1 MILWGIYLSHFIE
14 EATRRESQTNVLI
27 AREETRANNNNTPI
41 YLGIHINHHLS
52 GNVGIYLS
60 VYLSVYRGYSAARE
74 KTAAAVCSYEKDRIL
89 SQVSCCLFGHP
100 SIHLFIKCGGGG
112 GVEEVCDHRL
122 LTSRARNSGQ

>member
-1 MILWGIYLSHFIE
+1 MILRGIYLSHFIE

-60 VYLSVYRGYSAARE
+60 VYLSTEGIPQQEKKPRRRCIRMK
-74 KTAAAVCSYEKDRIL
+74 KTAFSVR
-89 SQVSCCLFGHP
+89 
-100 SIHLFIKCGGGG
+100 
-112 GVEEVCDHRL
+112 
-122 LTSRARNSGQ
+122 